1 MSRLKKLFEEEKYIH
16 LVFEVSLILKGILA
30 ALEIIGGIVAY
41 FVSQQFLLSVVTF
54 ITQDEFAEDPRDLL
68 ANYLVHAAQHLSIST
83 QHFMAL
89 YLLSHGVIKLFVI
102 IGLLQQKLWYYPTA
116 LVVFGLFIVY
126 QLYRFSFTHS
136 PWLLVLTVLDIIVM
150 WLTWHEYSYLRRT
163 NAAHDL

>member
-1 MSRLKKLFEEEKYIH
+1 
-16 LVFEVSLILKGILA
+16 
-30 ALEIIGGIVAY
+30 
-41 FVSQQFLLSVVTF
+41 
-54 ITQDEFAEDPRDLL
+54 
-68 ANYLVHAAQHLSIST
+68 
-83 QHFMAL
+83 MAL

-116 LVVFGLFIVY
+116 LVIFGLFIVY